1 MADKIVASLDS
12 IHQSMLNSID
22 DDYQKTQGFPTYD
35 LTRGIAIGIEELE
48 NIAYDI
54 AYKQDVDNL
63 TGDDLDN
70 FVEQRTGQ
78 TRTKAVKSIGE
89 ITILEGMANILE
101 GDLFETES
109 GIQFESAESKFV
121 RVGDKLAIQAVVGG
135 QASNVSANSINR
147 MPITIQGLVRFTN
160 EEPTHGGYDVE
171 TDEAYRDRYYEKLRT
186 PVNGVNANTY
196 VIRAKEV
203 DGVLGARCIPIWNGV
218 NTVKVVIIGSD
229 YKPADTNIIE
239 AVQDYIDPNKNGDG
253 SGTAPIGAVTT
264 VVSATPVK
272 ISVEITGLK
281 LADYAHEDT
290 VKQEI
295 KNSVDRYIKS
305 IVFKRDYV
313 SVAKVGSVIM
323 QVSGVDDCTNV
334 TVNGGHVSIK
344 IANDECPVLNGV
356 TYAE

>member
-1 MADKIVASLDS
+1 MADKQTASLDS

-22 DDYQKTQGFPTYD
+22 DGYQKTQGFPTYD

-48 NIAYDI
+48 NIAYDT

-70 FVEQRTGQ
+70 FIKQRTGQ
-78 TRTKAVKSIGE
+78 TRTKAVRAIGE
-89 ITILEGMANILE
+89 ITILEGMANVLV

-109 GIQFESAESKFV
+109 GIQFRSTESKFV
-121 RVGDKLAIQAVVGG
+121 RVGDKLSIEGVEGG
-135 QASNVSANSINR
+135 TASNVGANSIDR
-147 MPITIQGLVRFTN
+147 MPVTIQGLTRFTN

-196 VIRAKEV
+196 VIRAKEI
-203 DGVLGARCIPIWNGV
+203 DGVLGARCIPIWDGI

-229 YKPADTNIIE
+229 YKPADTNVIK

-264 VVSATPVK
+264 VVSATSKTINVK
-272 ISVEITGLK
+272 ITTLK

-290 VKQEI
+290 VKQQI
-295 KNSVDRYIKS
+295 KDNIDRYIKS
-305 IVFKRDYV
+305 TVFNTDFI
-313 SVAKVGSVIM
+313 SVAKLASVVM
-323 QVSGVDDCTNV
+323 QVNGVDDYSNLL
-334 TVNGGHVSIK
+334 VNGGHTSITLEQ
-344 IANDECPVLNGV
+344 DECAVLGDV
-356 TYAE
+356 TYD